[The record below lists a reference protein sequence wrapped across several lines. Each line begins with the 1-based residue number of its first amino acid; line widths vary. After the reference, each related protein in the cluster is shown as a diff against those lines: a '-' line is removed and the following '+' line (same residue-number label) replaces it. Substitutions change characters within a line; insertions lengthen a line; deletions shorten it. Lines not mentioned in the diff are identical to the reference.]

1 MPMAPKVWPE
11 ARCFD
16 RSRPGTATM
25 PFEVRIENTGE
36 SFRCGEGQNV
46 LKAMEQ
52 LCRKGIPVGC
62 RNGGCGVC
70 KVRVMKGRDAAQKM
84 SRSCVSVEEEAQGV
98 ALACRIFP
106 ASDIEVT
113 IVGKMVNA
121 VMAAEPNRFV
131 FYSVDTTRNH

>member
-1 MPMAPKVWPE
+1 ME
-11 ARCFD
+11 
-16 RSRPGTATM
+16 
-25 PFEVRIENTGE
+25 FEVRIENTGE

-70 KVRVMKGRDAAQKM
+70 KVRVTGGRYSAQKM
-84 SRSCVSVEEEAQGV
+84 SRSCVTVEEEAQGV

-106 ASDIEVT
+106 ASDLDVNV
-113 IVGKMVNA
+113 VGKMVNA
-121 VMAAEPNRFV
+121 VMAGERNGFV
-131 FYSVDTTRNH
+131 FYAFDTTRNHNAGEEK